1 MIKVSNLKSFTRG
14 IDITMDSINHNT
26 SLRTNKHLSYEE
38 RFFIEKQL
46 QAGVSKTAIANVLG
60 RSRTT
65 IQSEIQRGSVEQ
77 IKAGKRVL
85 MYLADYGHLNYE
97 KTRQGSFNTRKAGII
112 VPFLSRVENQVLI
125 HKWSLDAAVGYALRK
140 YLFVRNEMVSTKTL
154 YNYLHEGLLRIK
166 PMDLP
171 LVLRRSTRKSNTRK
185 HKKNLGK
192 SIDLRDESILTRE
205 EFGHWE
211 LDTVRGI
218 KDKHDEVI
226 ISLLERKT
234 RAYVTLRSPSA
245 KAADIKNTL
254 ESWLLSFS
262 THDSL
267 QQLCKTITADNG
279 LEFSSIAELETEYLQ
294 VFFAHPYAAWE
305 RGSNERHNG
314 LLRRI
319 IPKGTAIRDVSEAT
333 LRRATDWCNALPR
346 KILNYRTPQ
355 EAFIEEV
362 NKLLGF

>member
-1 MIKVSNLKSFTRG
+1 M
-14 IDITMDSINHNT
+14 
-26 SLRTNKHLSYEE
+26 
-38 RFFIEKQL
+38 
-46 QAGVSKTAIANVLG
+46 
-60 RSRTT
+60 
-65 IQSEIQRGSVEQ
+65 
-77 IKAGKRVL
+77 
-85 MYLADYGHLNYE
+85 
-97 KTRQGSFNTRKAGII
+97 RKC
-112 VPFLSRVENQVLI
+112 
-125 HKWSLDAAVGYALRK
+125 
-140 YLFVRNEMVSTKTL
+140 LFVRNEMVSTKTL

-171 LVLRRSTRKSNTRK
+171 LVLRRSTRK

-245 KAADIKNTL
+245 KAADIKKTL

-262 THDSL
+262 TRDSL

-279 LEFSSIAELETEYLQ
+279 LEFASIAELETEYLQ

-305 RGSNERHNG
+305 RDSNERHNG

-333 LRRATDWCNALPR
+333 LRRATDWCNTLPR

-355 EAFIEEV
+355 EVFIEEV
-362 NKLLGF
+362 NKLPGF

>member
-1 MIKVSNLKSFTRG
+1 M
-14 IDITMDSINHNT
+14 
-26 SLRTNKHLSYEE
+26 
-38 RFFIEKQL
+38 
-46 QAGVSKTAIANVLG
+46 
-60 RSRTT
+60 
-65 IQSEIQRGSVEQ
+65 
-77 IKAGKRVL
+77 
-85 MYLADYGHLNYE
+85 
-97 KTRQGSFNTRKAGII
+97 RKC
-112 VPFLSRVENQVLI
+112 
-125 HKWSLDAAVGYALRK
+125 
-140 YLFVRNEMVSTKTL
+140 LFVRNEMVSTKTL

-171 LVLRRSTRKSNTRK
+171 LVLRRSTRK

-319 IPKGTAIRDVSEAT
+319 IPKGTPIRDVSEAT

-355 EAFIEEV
+355 EVFIEEV